1 MGSACR
7 SLKLLLPGALL
18 VLGCH
23 AIEEQLPTQATPTPA
38 PTLAPLAIPVILP
51 KAAPTP
57 TPTPK
62 PTPNPNPTPTP
73 TPAPPPPSGSSC
85 NLPASNPASPRCTD
99 ESALLYGAVDTA
111 LTRATQNRPDFF
123 DFNNKKCENCYFVKN
138 VSGYVAEVQR
148 LLSAQGVC
156 SYYDGEELAAK
167 RVNDYSEQY
176 DILLASGHM
185 RRGVGSYRGICRP
198 AWF

>member
-1 MGSACR
+1 MSAGR
-7 SLKLLLPGALL
+7 WASKLLLPGALL
-18 VLGCH
+18 ALGCH
-23 AIEEQLPTQATPTPA
+23 AIEEQLPTQPSASPGAVLSPI
-38 PTLAPLAIPVILP
+38 AIPVILP
-51 KAAPTP
+51 RPAPTP

-62 PTPNPNPTPTP
+62 PNPNPTPTP
-73 TPAPPPPSGSSC
+73 TPAPAPPPGGGSC
-85 NLPASNPASPRCTD
+85 HLPASNPANPRCTD

-156 SYYDGEELAAK
+156 SYYDGEELAVK
-167 RVNDYSEQY
+167 KTNDYSEQY

-198 AWF
+198 SWF

>member
-1 MGSACR
+1 MGSGRR
-7 SLKLLLPGALL
+7 SLTLLLPGALL

-23 AIEEQLPTQATPTPA
+23 AIEEQFPTQPSASPA
-38 PTLAPLAIPVILP
+38 ATLAPLAIPVILP

-57 TPTPK
+57 APTPN
-62 PTPNPNPTPTP
+62 PTPNPNPAPTP

-99 ESALLYGAVDTA
+99 ESPLLYGAVDTA
-111 LTRATQNRPDFF
+111 LTRTTQGRPDLF
-123 DFNNKKCENCYFVKN
+123 DLNDKVCENCYRVKN

-148 LLSAQGVC
+148 QLAAQGIC
-156 SYYDGEELAAK
+156 SYYDGEELAVK
-167 RVNDYSEQY
+167 KTNDYSEQY

-185 RRGVGSYRGICRP
+185 RRGPGSNRGICRP